1 MIQKIL
7 PLLLSFIIIAF
18 GQPATSAFLGLLA
31 GTFGFAIF
39 FITAA
44 SFSGLTRF
52 LTGWLFFSLVQLVQ
66 LSWLLSHPYSYIWG
80 VYFGLSLVI
89 GSQFGFIAF
98 FATRN
103 RLETIFGAVVIAA
116 SWTFVE
122 WYRLF
127 YFSGYTFNPVGL
139 AYMTH
144 EIPMQMASLSG
155 IYGLSFLLLLTNCL
169 IARAYFTR
177 SFFTAI
183 LILVLPFAYGSVTL
197 ASRSKEMK
205 EYDSHHPQF
214 RSLIISSKILP
225 EELEGTKERYNLLD
239 SAFKSWEKI
248 IEAILPYKD
257 ETFDLILFPEIVVP
271 IAADAP
277 IFPLAK
283 VQALFTKITS
293 SPVSLIAYERDHELF
308 VSHTSIAQALS
319 TLLKSPLLIGLEGR
333 DFPQEPSTNGKILYY
348 NSAFFIPPEREAITR
363 YDKQILLPMAESIP
377 YEWAR
382 PLAAR
387 YGLFDSFQAGS
398 KMLPF
403 QSGTHTIAT
412 SICYEDTF
420 SELIRSNAK
429 ESATILTNL
438 TNDGWYPNSSLGIQH
453 LEHARVRAVENGLP
467 LLRACNFGVSGA
479 IDCLGRG
486 VELIP
491 FTALKSD
498 IEATKVLVSTY
509 TVPTLYSGLGD
520 MPIVIFSAFLFI
532 IACIPPSHA
541 AKMAEKI
548 KHSFQGSA

>member
-7 PLLLSFIIIAF
+7 PLLLSFIIVAF
-18 GQPATSAFLGLLA
+18 GQPATNAFLGMLSA
-31 GTFGFAIF
+31 IFGFAIF

-44 SFSGLTRF
+44 SLSGLHRF

-66 LSWLLSHPYSYIWG
+66 LSWLLSHPYNYIWG

-98 FATRN
+98 FATRK
-103 RLETIFGAVVIAA
+103 RLETISGAVVIAA

-144 EIPMQMASLSG
+144 EIPMQLATLSG

-177 SFFTAI
+177 SFFAAIVI
-183 LILVLPFAYGSVTL
+183 LILPFAYGAITL
-197 ASRSKEMK
+197 EKHLKEMQ
-205 EYDSHHPQF
+205 EHDRNRPQF
-214 RSLIISSKILP
+214 RSLLISSKLLP
-225 EELEGTKERYNLLD
+225 EELEGTNKKPSLLD
-239 SAFKSWEKI
+239 SAFSSWEKI
-248 IEAILPYKD
+248 IEAIEPYKN

-271 IAADAP
+271 IGADAP

-283 VQALFTKITS
+283 VEALFKKITPD
-293 SPVSLIAYERDHELF
+293 PVSLIAYERNNEFF

-319 TLLKSPLLIGLEGR
+319 TLFRSPLLIGLEGR
-333 DFPQEPSTNGKILYY
+333 DFPQEGSSNGKILYY
-348 NSAFFIPPEREAITR
+348 NSAFFIAPDTKTLAR

-377 YEWAR
+377 YDWLR

-387 YGLFDSFQAGS
+387 YGLFDSFQQGRQV
-398 KMLPF
+398 LPF
-403 QSGTHTIAT
+403 QSGVHTIAT

-420 SELIRSNAK
+420 SELIRSNVQ

-479 IDCLGRG
+479 IDSLGRT
-486 VELIP
+486 VALIP
-491 FTALKSD
+491 NTTLKND
-498 IEATKVLVSTY
+498 IEATQVSVSTY
-509 TVPTLYSGLGD
+509 TVPTIYSGLGD
-520 MPIVIFSAFLFI
+520 MPIVIFSALMFL
-532 IACIPPSHA
+532 IACIPQTQA
-541 AKMAEKI
+541 TKIKEKI
-548 KHSFQGSA
+548 KHSFQKI